1 MTPRLS
7 IALVLALAASTSLAT
22 RAQQP
27 PAAATAGGG
36 VKVLPVQRAVS
47 MAVTPGGNVALQ
59 IGDDGPLLVDSP
71 AASDAGA
78 LVAAVRALSPRSV
91 HTLITTNLHTAAGNA
106 ALVQARGTAPGT
118 PAIRVI
124 AHEKVLDRL
133 VKAGPPAGAAAGGLR
148 LNAVIEL
155 PINNT
160 YFTPRRDF
168 YLNGE
173 AVVVYHA
180 PAATTDGDSIVHFR
194 SSDVVAVGDLFNPDV
209 YPVIDV
215 ANGGTVNG
223 LVAALNHILEITV
236 PARFQEG
243 GTYVIPRRGRLSD
256 EAEVVEFRD
265 MVTIVRDRVQDL
277 IKKGR
282 TLAQVQAARP
292 TLDYDPEYG
301 GTGNAS
307 PERFVESIFRS
318 LSK

>member
-1 MTPRLS
+1 MTTRV
-7 IALVLALAASTSLAT
+7 ALVLGLAACAGLAP
-22 RAQQP
+22 RAQQS
-27 PAAATAGGG
+27 PAAAPAGSG
-36 VKVLPVQRAVS
+36 VASLRVQRAVS
-47 MAVTPGGNVALQ
+47 MLVTPGGNVAVQ
-59 IGDDGPLLVDSP
+59 VGDDGPLLVDAPP
-71 AASDAGA
+71 APQAAA
-78 LVAAVRALSPRSV
+78 VVAALRALSPKPI
-91 HTLITTNLHTAAGNA
+91 HTLITTNLHNAAGNA
-106 ALVQARGTAPGT
+106 ALLQARAVPGA

-124 AHEKVLDRL
+124 AHENVLDRL
-133 VKAGPPAGAAAGGLR
+133 VAAGPPAGAASGGLR

-160 YFTPRRDF
+160 YFMPRRDF

-180 PAATTDGDSIVHFR
+180 PAANTDGDSIVHFR
-194 SSDVVAVGDLFNPDV
+194 GSDVVAVGDLFNPDV

-215 ANGGTVNG
+215 ERGGSVNG
-223 LVAALNHILEITV
+223 LVAALNRILEITV
-236 PARFQEG
+236 PAKFQEG

-265 MVTIVRDRVQDL
+265 MVTIVRDRVRDL
-277 IKKGR
+277 IAKGR

-301 GTGNAS
+301 GTGASS
-307 PERFVESIFRS
+307 PERFVESVFRS

>member
-1 MTPRLS
+1 MMTRV
-7 IALVLALAASTSLAT
+7 ALIVGLITHAGLAVS
-22 RAQQP
+22 AQQP
-27 PAAATAGGG
+27 PATGAPATG
-36 VKVLPVQRAVS
+36 VAVLPVQRAVS
-47 MAVTPGGNVALQ
+47 MLVTPGGNVAVQ
-59 IGDDGPLLVDSP
+59 VGDDGPLLVDTPP
-71 AASDAGA
+71 AAQAAG
-78 LVAAVRALSPRSV
+78 LVATVRGLSPKPI
-91 HTLITTNLHTAAGNA
+91 HTLITTNLHNAAGNA
-106 ALVQARGTAPGT
+106 ALLQARAAPGA

-124 AHEKVLDRL
+124 AHENVLDRL
-133 VKAGPPAGAAAGGLR
+133 VSAGPATGAATGGLR

-160 YFTPRRDF
+160 YFLPRRDF

-180 PAATTDGDSIVHFR
+180 PAANTDGDSIVHFR
-194 SSDVVAVGDLFNPDV
+194 GSDVVAVGDLFNPDV

-215 ANGGTVNG
+215 ERGGSANG
-223 LVAALNHILEITV
+223 LVAALNHILELTV
-236 PARFQEG
+236 PAKFQEG
-243 GTYVIPRRGRLSD
+243 GTFVIPRRGRLCD
-256 EAEVVEFRD
+256 EADVVEFRD

-277 IKKGR
+277 VKKGR

-301 GTGNAS
+301 GTGASS

>member
-1 MTPRLS
+1 MTTRA
-7 IALVLALAASTSLAT
+7 ALVFGLVVCAGLGS

-27 PAAATAGGG
+27 PPAAGAPG
-36 VKVLPVQRAVS
+36 VALLRVQRAVS
-47 MAVTPGGNVALQ
+47 MLVTSGGNVAVQ
-59 IGDDGPLLVDSP
+59 VGDDGPLLVDAPP
-71 AASDAGA
+71 AAQAPA
-78 LVAAVRALSPRSV
+78 VIAAVRGLSPKPI
-91 HTLITTNLHTAAGNA
+91 HTLITTNMHNAAGNA
-106 ALVQARGTAPGT
+106 ALLQARATPGA

-124 AHEKVLDRL
+124 AHENVLDRL
-133 VKAGPPAGAAAGGLR
+133 VAAGPAAGTASGNLR

-160 YFTPRRDF
+160 YFMPRRDF

-180 PAATTDGDSIVHFR
+180 PAANTDGDSIVHFR
-194 SSDVVAVGDLFNPDV
+194 GSDVVAVGDLFNPDV

-215 ANGGTVNG
+215 ERGGSANG

-236 PARFQEG
+236 PAKFQEG
-243 GTYVIPRRGRLSD
+243 GTYVVPRRGRLCD

-265 MVTIVRDRVQDL
+265 MVTIVRDRVRDL
-277 IKKGR
+277 IAKGR

-301 GTGNAS
+301 GTGAAS
-307 PERFVESIFRS
+307 AERFVESVFRS